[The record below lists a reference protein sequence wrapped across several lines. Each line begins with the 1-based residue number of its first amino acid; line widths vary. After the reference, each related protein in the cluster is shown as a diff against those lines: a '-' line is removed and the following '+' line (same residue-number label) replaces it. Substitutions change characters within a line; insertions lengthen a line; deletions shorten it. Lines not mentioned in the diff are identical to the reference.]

1 MSLRAHLRQ
10 EDQRLLGLLG
20 VLALGLCLDAA
31 LRLWPMSDNSDR
43 ESPQAAAP
51 AMAAPR
57 PEPSALDALLAQL
70 EPPAAEDDAEAREA
84 ARLAAKKNAAPAIK
98 EEEQAGRLAELF
110 IDRHRF
116 RLRACFASGAGL
128 PFAAVER
135 IDADSG
141 ARSLDRLQ
149 EADPL
154 GPYTVDSIGSRS
166 LTLSAPDGRTIELRL
181 FELDPKPRAG

>member
-1 MSLRAHLRQ
+1 MSVKDRLRQ
-10 EDQRLLGLLG
+10 EDPRLLGLLG
-20 VLALGLCLDAA
+20 ALALALCLDAA
-31 LRLWPMSDNSDR
+31 LRLWPTSDDGDR
-43 ESPQAAAP
+43 ALSQAAAP
-51 AMAAPR
+51 TLAAPR
-57 PEPSALDALLAQL
+57 PEPDDLDTLLAQL
-70 EPPAAEDDAEAREA
+70 QPPAPEDDAAAREA
-84 ARLAAKKNAAPAIK
+84 ARREAEKNATPAIK

-116 RLRACFASGAGL
+116 RLRACFASGDGM

-154 GPYTVDSIGSRS
+154 GPYTVDSIDRRS
-166 LTLSAPDGRTIELRL
+166 LRLSAPDGRTIELRL
-181 FELDPKPRAG
+181 FELDPQARAG